1 MSSQDFMQLHNK
13 AAEGPGVDI
22 EKMLEWI
29 IALKLLEATA
39 GGGE

>member
-1 MSSQDFMQLHNK
+1 MSSQDFLELHTTS
-13 AAEGPGVDI
+13 AEGPGVDI

-29 IALKLLEATA
+29 IALKLLEGM